1 MKWLL
6 IAVVFIVCVIIGF
19 LFSLKYKKRSN
30 FFKALILLSQKLDI
44 GINFSR
50 ERLQNLFGSLDEG
63 IKKDLNNLT
72 DNYIS
77 YLQKN
82 GELNSDKLFQ
92 GINFLKDYEREIILM
107 FFKMLGRSDVES
119 QSKEIKNFELRFNE
133 LACKASEEN
142 KKYGGLSLKMGL
154 IIGLMAAVVLW

>member
-1 MKWLL
+1 MKWIL
-6 IAVVFIVCVIIGF
+6 IAIVFIACIIIGYV
-19 LFSLKYKKRSN
+19 FSLKYKRRAN

-50 ERLQNLFGSLDEG
+50 ERLQNLFAGLDEG

-72 DNYIS
+72 ENYIS
-77 YLQKN
+77 YLQ
-82 GELNSDKLFQ
+82 ENSDLTSEKLFK
-92 GINFLKDYEREIILM
+92 GINLLKDNEKEIVLM

-119 QSKEIKNFELRFNE
+119 QSKEIKNFEIRFNE
-133 LACKASEEN
+133 FSSKANEEN

-154 IIGLMAAVVLW
+154 IIGLMSTVILW